1 MSVTTL
7 AQAYQIIKFHWF
19 CWSINLFRKQNHNT
33 NGPPRKN
40 LTAFHPGSQSVTA
53 LTTTSKCPGISNQL
67 LTTRWLLPSHH
78 ITTKTQLSTAAVVK
92 AERRSHLRPHPF
104 CTVINSYLWDLFQL
118 MGRVLTLTSR
128 SGLVKIVSPLSAE
141 CVRVLLDYVSAGFL
155 LSVMLA
161 PSFFH
166 TLYRSSTHSFNQQ
179 FLLFSLNLSSAFA
192 PPPPLSPP
200 SPHSPPV
207 RPPTLESD

>member
-1 MSVTTL
+1 
-7 AQAYQIIKFHWF
+7 
-19 CWSINLFRKQNHNT
+19 
-33 NGPPRKN
+33 
-40 LTAFHPGSQSVTA
+40 
-53 LTTTSKCPGISNQL
+53 
-67 LTTRWLLPSHH
+67 
-78 ITTKTQLSTAAVVK
+78 
-92 AERRSHLRPHPF
+92 
-104 CTVINSYLWDLFQL
+104 

-192 PPPPLSPP
+192 PPPLLSPP
-200 SPHSPPV
+200 PHSPPV